1 MHLSKYKK
9 VLCKLLKLDSSLTI
23 SHHNNRHKS
32 NSFMQTCKAPL
43 RNILSR
49 NSRTLKPSSLR
60 PLTTTPT
67 RKMSLFQRNFYSPEA
82 SFTPLFRLLEDFD
95 NYSRQD
101 NGTTQGR
108 RTGLTH
114 WQPKFDVRETDSAYE
129 LHGELP
135 GMSKENVSIEFTD
148 SQTLHVKGKVE
159 RTYSSGTP
167 PAGALEGSS
176 NAGTI
181 TDGKD
186 SHKPTVQ
193 DANEDG
199 TPKEGEGQVATTEEK
214 KPADSAKYWLT
225 ERSVGQFS
233 RTFNFPSRVDQDNVS
248 ANFKD
253 GILSIT
259 VPKAAKHE
267 PRRIAVN

>member
-1 MHLSKYKK
+1 
-9 VLCKLLKLDSSLTI
+9 
-23 SHHNNRHKS
+23 
-32 NSFMQTCKAPL
+32 MQNCKAPL

-49 NSRTLKPSSLR
+49 NTHTLKPSSLR
-60 PLTTTPT
+60 PLSTTPT

-108 RTGLTH
+108 RPGLAH

-135 GMSKENVSIEFTD
+135 GMSKDNVSIEFTD
-148 SQTLHVKGKVE
+148 SQSLLVKGKVE
-159 RTYSSGTP
+159 RTYTAGTP
-167 PAGALEGSS
+167 AAGALEGNSTS
-176 NAGTI
+176 GAI
-181 TDGKD
+181 TDGKEESS
-186 SHKPTVQ
+186 SHKTTVE
-193 DANEDG
+193 DATEDG
-199 TPKEGEGQVATTEEK
+199 NQGEVAKTEGS

-225 ERSVGQFS
+225 ERSIGQFS
-233 RTFNFPSRVDQDNVS
+233 RTFNFPGRVDQDSVS

>member
-1 MHLSKYKK
+1 M
-9 VLCKLLKLDSSLTI
+9 KLDSSLTI
-23 SHHNNRHKS
+23 SHHTNQNKS

-67 RKMSLFQRNFYSPEA
+67 RKMSLFQRNFYTPEA

-108 RTGLTH
+108 RTGLAQ

-167 PAGALEGSS
+167 PAGALEGTSTTG
-176 NAGTI
+176 AI
-181 TDGKD
+181 TDGKEGESKSA
-186 SHKPTVQ
+186 SHKPTVE
-193 DANEDG
+193 DATEDG
-199 TPKEGEGQVATTEEK
+199 TPKESEGEVATTSEEK

-233 RTFNFPSRVDQDNVS
+233 RTFNFPARVDQDSVS